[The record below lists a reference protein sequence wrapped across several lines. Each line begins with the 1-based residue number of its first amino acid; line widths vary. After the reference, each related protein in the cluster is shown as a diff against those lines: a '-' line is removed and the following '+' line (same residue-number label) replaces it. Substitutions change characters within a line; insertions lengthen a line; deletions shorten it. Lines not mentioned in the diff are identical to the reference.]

1 MQVLQGIMCIVWG
14 VVWVASWTDAFRQ
27 PRYRAPRYAFTNSL
41 AFQVRLRVL
50 SPSALKWLKKDVAVV
65 DGVHHITCIVPQL
78 TSMSSNSD
86 VGESISIQ
94 VQELIRLIRCPSRSI
109 AERVDA
115 LKILTTRRFQSIR
128 NRSVA
133 DSIVQSFEGIVEQL
147 EINSFP
153 DVIRSLGILKCS
165 ISESLHQRLIDRLL
179 RRTIDS
185 LSLVSPNNQAR
196 LLVGFGAL
204 GTHFTS
210 SLSTATLHNLHML
223 IDSVLLQHRQLT
235 KHFLFYLSYGL
246 YLLRARYEFLSP
258 LTQTELVTMI
268 QTVAQHA
275 QQQSS
280 KEREELLTSNN
291 FPIAENEGLFLYHL
305 SSLGVHKR
313 HFYNNNIASA
323 FLQVANS
330 VFRTVMEQPVMI

>member
-1 MQVLQGIMCIVWG
+1 
-14 VVWVASWTDAFRQ
+14 
-27 PRYRAPRYAFTNSL
+27 
-41 AFQVRLRVL
+41 
-50 SPSALKWLKKDVAVV
+50 
-65 DGVHHITCIVPQL
+65 
-78 TSMSSNSD
+78 
-86 VGESISIQ
+86 
-94 VQELIRLIRCPSRSI
+94 
-109 AERVDA
+109 
-115 LKILTTRRFQSIR
+115 
-128 NRSVA
+128 
-133 DSIVQSFEGIVEQL
+133 VQSFEAIVEQL

-153 DVIRSLGILKCS
+153 DVIRSFGILKCS
-165 ISESLHQRLIDRLL
+165 ISESLHQRLIERLL
-179 RRTIDS
+179 QRAIDS

-210 SLSTATLHNLHML
+210 SLSTATLHNLHTL

-246 YLLRARYEFLSP
+246 YLLRGRYEFLSP
-258 LTQTELVTMI
+258 LAQTELVAMI

-280 KEREELLTSNN
+280 EEREELLTSNN

-330 VFRTVMEQPVMI
+330 VFRTVMEQPCNDPNSDSTLSAALVTANSLYAMGKSGFLYNDFSPPLISSMNQALAKTIKYMSYRDVSTSLYG